1 MSTFK
6 QGDKVEV
13 SMDLS
18 FKGLT
23 GTIGW
28 STKDEDGSVQYMLT
42 DITYPKMV
50 DKNGVEYTMTKNYY
64 YESWL
69 KLINN

>member
-6 QGDKVEV
+6 QGDKVKV
-13 SMDLS
+13 VMDLS

-23 GTIGW
+23 GVISW
-28 STKDEDGSVQYMLT
+28 ATKDEEGSIQYMLT
-42 DITYPKMV
+42 DITCPKML
-50 DKNGVEYTMTKNYY
+50 DKNGVEYTMTKNYF

-69 KLINN
+69 KLTNN

>member
-1 MSTFK
+1 MSNFK

-13 SMDLS
+13 SMDLA

-50 DKNGVEYTMTKNYY
+50 DKNGVEYTMTKNYF

>member
-1 MSTFK
+1 MKSFK
-6 QGDKVEV
+6 IGDRVEV
-13 SMDLS
+13 SMDLA

-28 STKDEDGSVQYMLT
+28 STKDEDGSVEYMLT
-42 DITYPKMV
+42 DIVCPKMV
-50 DKNGVEYTMTKNYY
+50 DKNGVEYKMNKTFF

>member
-13 SMDLS
+13 SMDLV

>member
-23 GTIGW
+23 GTIRW

>member
-1 MSTFK
+1 MSKFK
-6 QGDKVEV
+6 IGDKVEV
-13 SMDLS
+13 SMDLA

-28 STKDEDGSVQYMLT
+28 ATKDEEGNVQYMLT
-42 DITYPKMV
+42 AITYPKMV
-50 DKNGVEYTMTKNYY
+50 DKNGVEYKMTKNYF

-69 KLINN
+69 KLLNN

>member
-1 MSTFK
+1 MSKFK
-6 QGDKVEV
+6 RGDKVEV
-13 SMDLS
+13 SMELA

-28 STKDEDGSVQYMLT
+28 AYKDEDGSVQYMLT
-42 DITYPKMV
+42 DITCPKMV
-50 DKNGVEYTMTKNYY
+50 DKNGVEYTMAKNYF

>member
-1 MSTFK
+1 MRTFK

-13 SMDLS
+13 SMDLA

-42 DITYPKMV
+42 DITHPKMV
-50 DKNGVEYTMTKNYY
+50 DKNGFEYKMTKNYF

>member
-6 QGDKVEV
+6 QGDKVYV
-13 SMDLS
+13 SMDLA

-28 STKDEDGSVQYMLT
+28 STKDENGSILYMLT
-42 DITYPKMV
+42 DITYPKMF
-50 DKNGVEYTMTKNYY
+50 DKNGVEYTMTKNYFY
-64 YESWL
+64 QSWL

>member
-1 MSTFK
+1 MSNFK
-6 QGDKVEV
+6 QGEKVEV
-13 SMDLS
+13 SMDLA

-28 STKDEDGSVQYMLT
+28 ATKDEDGSVQYMLT

-50 DKNGVEYTMTKNYY
+50 DKNGVEYKMTKNYF

-69 KLINN
+69 KLIDN

>member
-13 SMDLS
+13 SMDLA

-23 GTIGW
+23 GTIRW
-28 STKDEDGSVQYMLT
+28 SAKDEDGSVQYMLT

-50 DKNGVEYTMTKNYY
+50 DKNGVEYTMRKNYF